1 MIKLIYY
8 VADTD
13 SVEAE
18 AGAVTTEPESTS
30 NRKESPIIEE
40 KSTERE
46 ASYNSTGMN

>member
-1 MIKLIYY
+1 MKLIYY

-18 AGAVTTEPESTS
+18 ARAVTEPESTS
-30 NRKESPIIEE
+30 DHEESPIEE
-40 KSTERE
+40 RGRERE